1 MCYRQALIS
10 DHAKHEMWYIHCLHD
25 VGTHGEN
32 ITPVWP
38 QGPTQLTFKV
48 PMLILRNYLY
58 IPLNDLLSRHSNKN
72 LERLHLIKCTTEI
85 NLLFRL
91 QEHFYYCIL
100 KVEVYVHIRRS
111 YLRWR
116 YYRYLRCAQ
125 YKRLQ
130 HLFNPSWRS
139 RPVTLVKG
147 GLGESGERTKEDEK
161 IAGKT

>member
-10 DHAKHEMWYIHCLHD
+10 DQAKHEMWYIHSLHN
-25 VGTHGEN
+25 VGTHCEK
-32 ITPVWP
+32 ITPAWP

-58 IPLNDLLSRHSNKN
+58 IPLNDLLSRHANKT

-85 NLLFRL
+85 NILYRL

-100 KVEVYVHIRRS
+100 KVEVYVHILRS

-116 YYRYLRCAQ
+116 YYRYLQCTVLNTRGSNTYLIRYDARGLS
-125 YKRLQ
+125 RL
-130 HLFNPSWRS
+130 WRES
-139 RPVTLVKG
+139 KSKVK
-147 GLGESGERTKEDEK
+147 
-161 IAGKT
+161 